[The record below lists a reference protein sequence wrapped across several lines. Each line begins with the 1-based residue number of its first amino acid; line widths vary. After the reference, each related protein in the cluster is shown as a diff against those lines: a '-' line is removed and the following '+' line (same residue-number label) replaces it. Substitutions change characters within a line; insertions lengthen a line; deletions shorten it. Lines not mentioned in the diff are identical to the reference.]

1 LPSAEKLAQL
11 REVNA
16 RVEAAPMRSAPW
28 TLDDAWHMM
37 LVEDCGNPFLLELIA
52 GFMRQTRRYELA
64 LMRERREVLAAGA
77 NHRAVLAALRRRDLD
92 GACEA
97 LHHNLMRGAAPI
109 VAWLRARVAK
119 GAAL

>member
-1 LPSAEKLAQL
+1 
-11 REVNA
+11 
-16 RVEAAPMRSAPW
+16 MD
-28 TLDDAWHMM
+28 LDDAWHMM

-64 LMRERREVLAAGA
+64 LMAGAARGPGGRREPSRGAGGAEAAG
-77 NHRAVLAALRRRDLD
+77 LD

-109 VAWLRARVAK
+109 VAWLRARWRRE
-119 GAAL
+119 AAV